1 MTILEDIFS
10 VRYGHSLDLNKLE
23 ITDIDDPNG
32 VAYVSRK
39 SQDNGIAAYVK
50 RINGVETGKA
60 GELSVALSGSG
71 VLSTFIQT
79 REFYTSYH
87 VAILTP
93 KIKLSNI
100 QKLFYSYAIFKN
112 QYKFSWGRQANR
124 TIRSIKIP
132 NINEIPN
139 FLYNID
145 LKIEDNI
152 KIPLENKKYNL
163 NTDDWREFILDKIF
177 DIKRGTFG
185 SKPKKIGNIPYISS
199 TSKDNGISGYC
210 DIDIENIYNT
220 NSITVAN
227 NGSVGEAFFHDYNFV
242 ASSDVSILKNPSINK
257 YNAMFIITVLKQ
269 EKFKYQYGRK
279 WGLERMNKSTIS
291 LPSFYNEKNKS
302 YEPNWKYMEN
312 YIKSL
317 SFSSAI

>member
-1 MTILEDIFS
+1 MTILENIFN

-23 ITDIDDPNG
+23 ITDIDDPDG

-50 RINGVETGKA
+50 RINSIETGKQ
-60 GELSVALSGSG
+60 GELCVALSGSG

-93 KIKLSNI
+93 KLELSNI
-100 QKLFYSYAIFKN
+100 QKLFYCYAIFKN

-124 TIRSIKIP
+124 TIRNLEVP
-132 NINEIPN
+132 NINEIPD
-139 FLYNID
+139 FVGNID

-152 KIPLENKKYNL
+152 KIPLEDKKYNL
-163 NTDDWREFILDKIF
+163 NTNNWHEFILDKIF
-177 DIKRGTFG
+177 DIKRGSFC

-199 TSKDNGISGYC
+199 TAKDNGISGYC
-210 DIDIENIYNT
+210 DIDMKNVDNS

-242 ASSDVSILKNPSINK
+242 ASSDVSILKNSYINK
-257 YNAMFIITVLKQ
+257 YNAMFLITVLKQ

-279 WGLERMNKSTIS
+279 WGLERMNKSKIS
-291 LPSFYNEKNKS
+291 LPSSYNQKNKS
-302 YEPNWKYMEN
+302 YEPDWIYMEN

-317 SFSSAI
+317 NFSSAI